1 MINIRNLD
9 DRTYEELLQ
18 EALMEI
24 PLYTEEWTNYNPSDP
39 GITILENLTAFE
51 ILQQNRINEITGE
64 VRRNLLKLAGFEQS
78 KGKCS
83 RVLLKQ
89 ENLEESISLTANQ
102 KFHLGDL
109 CFETNRATT
118 IYPWNITKI
127 FSVTGDKRKEFTF
140 LTEREVDIPVS
151 IFGDHPKEGD
161 AVYFVTDGLPKEE
174 EEIIF
179 WITAANRHNRNAFV
193 EKGKSRFASLKW
205 ECLTETGFQE
215 MKVKDFTGCFLVSGE
230 IKMRVPTGAVMIE
243 EENTSGYVI
252 RATLTRAEY
261 DVRPRLLMVEGFL
274 FEAFQK
280 KTLSA
285 CYSSQKSNHIRVK
298 SDLLKEGYLLV
309 FGKEEK
315 GSSYRKYE
323 PSESGNRQGRYFDI
337 AFLGEDEA
345 VISFDKKKYKYG
357 PDKLKAP
364 VKILLYNEEIMR
376 KYSLGKVEGYDRQT
390 MKLPVENIVPETFT
404 ILAVRKNEEDDEIY
418 DFVRPGYDGPKALGY
433 HLYEKEG
440 IIEIVSS
447 GEFIGA
453 DLYMCSVSTTAGPE
467 GNIRK
472 GSYLK
477 TWVRK
482 KELLFYNPS
491 EGTDGKFRESLK
503 ETEERFFKDL
513 YQPYT
518 AITAKD
524 YEEIVKQTP
533 ELCIHKVKAFMNEER
548 NMVKIVVKPGTDEEL
563 PQLSPIYSDAIYKYL
578 EEKRLLTTKIILKDP
593 QYVPIDIHGT
603 IYINSKYK
611 DARKKIEEAIH
622 QQIDYIH
629 SDKSFGDILKFD
641 DLFYAI
647 QQLECVEFIY
657 DLHMTAQKPGLV
669 TVREPDIHLSE
680 ECLCYVGNLYLDIG
694 TYGK

>member
-24 PLYTEEWTNYNPSDP
+24 PLYTNEWTNYNPSDP

-51 ILQQNRINEITGE
+51 ILQQNRINEITQE
-64 VRRNLLKLAGFEQS
+64 VRRNLLKLAGFEQG
-78 KGKCS
+78 KGKCA

-89 ENLEESISLTANQ
+89 ENLENSIDFSANR

-109 CFETNRATT
+109 CFETNRPMT
-118 IYPWNITKI
+118 IHPWNITKI
-127 FSVTGDKRKEFTF
+127 FSVIGEKKKEFSF
-140 LTEREVDIPVS
+140 LTEREVNIPAS
-151 IFGDHPKEGD
+151 IFGENPKEGD
-161 AVYFVTDGLPKEE
+161 AIYFITDGLPAKE

-179 WITAANRHNRNAFV
+179 WITVANRHNRNAFV
-193 EKGKSRFASLKW
+193 EKGKSRFASLRW
-205 ECLTETGFQE
+205 ECLTETGFRE
-215 MKVKDFTGCFLVSGE
+215 MRVKDFTGCFLVSGE
-230 IKMRVPTGAVMIE
+230 IKMRVPAGAVMVE
-243 EENTSGYVI
+243 EEEVKGYVI

-261 DVRPRLLMVEGFL
+261 DIRPKLLMVEGFL
-274 FEAFQK
+274 FEVFQK

-285 CYSSQKSNHIRVK
+285 CYSFQRSNHITVE
-298 SDLLKEGYLLV
+298 SDLLKEGYLMV

-315 GSSYRKYE
+315 GSSYRRYE
-323 PSESGNRQGRYFDI
+323 PSESRDKEGRYFELT
-337 AFLGEDEA
+337 FLAEDKA

-364 VKILLYNEEIMR
+364 VKVLLYNEEIMR
-376 KYSLGKVEGYDRQT
+376 KYSLGKVEGYDKQ
-390 MKLPVENIVPETFT
+390 MIKLPVENLVPETFT
-404 ILAVRKNEEDDEIY
+404 ILALRKNDEDEEIY

-433 HLYEKEG
+433 SLYEKEG
-440 IIEIVSS
+440 VIEILSA

-453 DLYMCSVSTTAGPE
+453 DLYMCSVSTTAGSE

-477 TWVRK
+477 TQGLE
-482 KELLFYNPS
+482 KELVFYNPS
-491 EGTDGKFRESLK
+491 EGTEGRFRESLK
-503 ETEERFFKDL
+503 ETEARFFNDL
-513 YQPYT
+513 YRPYT
-518 AITAKD
+518 AVTAKD
-524 YEEIVKQTP
+524 YEELVKQTP

-548 NMVKIVVKPGTDEEL
+548 NIVKIVVKPGTDEEF
-563 PQLSPIYSDAIYKYL
+563 PGLSEIYRDAIYKYL
-578 EEKRLLTTKIILKDP
+578 EDKRLLTTKIILKNP
-593 QYVPIDIHGT
+593 QYVPIDVHGT
-603 IYINSKYK
+603 IYISSKYK
-611 DARKKIEEAIH
+611 DAGKEIEEAIH
-622 QQIDYIH
+622 RQIDYIH
-629 SDKSFGDILKFD
+629 SEKSFGDVLKFD

-669 TVREPDIHLSE
+669 TVREPDIYLSE